1 MGSAMVKTAWE
12 PPSVITREE
21 IVVAS
26 KEILARKPLT
36 IQETSRVFT
45 ITELGLAWDIGYTVY
60 EPQEAAAVPT
70 TPDGRRA
77 GFFLLHGGSSDY
89 RFMAPLARLLAGAF
103 GYKVTSMT
111 YPGRLNFDAPGHNWP
126 GDTINPDGTIR
137 MPIWLRG
144 ETITSDQVEV
154 VEDTTMRA
162 RYGTRT
168 NARAKPGTRFYDRMA
183 AWPAAFETAMKE
195 ICAREFPVADWAIH
209 VHGHSTG
216 GPFVHML
223 CQRVENVVGVVGIEN
238 SPFGSIYQKMIGIEW
253 TGPFND
259 LLIRT
264 WRDIA
269 RYAGAEAF
277 HQEGAAAL
285 MRLPWLMEDV
295 HERWNRSRTK
305 PNIKAEYPL
314 HYGCVPAMTAAA
326 QAAAQRLQMSEA
338 ETAALVA
345 RYTGYLKELT
355 GPGTKGVP
363 PILLGVAKFS
373 RDHRPEIYENIVLPA
388 FAQMNPAPRVRLI
401 RFDAGTHDY
410 ERPEP
415 DMPMGLVPAVT
426 RLWSEAIANGY
437 YVT

>member
-1 MGSAMVKTAWE
+1 MPNTVWE
-12 PPSVITREE
+12 PPALITRDA
-21 IVVAS
+21 IVAAS
-26 KEILARKPLT
+26 GQVLGRPDREVS
-36 IQETSRVFT
+36 ETSHIFT
-45 ITELGLAWDIGYTVY
+45 LHELGLDWDIGYTVY
-60 EPQEAAAVPT
+60 QPVET
-70 TPDGRRA
+70 DGAPLDPSGKGA

-89 RFMAPLARLLAGAF
+89 RFMTPLARLLARKF

-111 YPGRLNFDAPGHNWP
+111 YPGRLNFDAPNHDWP
-126 GDTINPDGTIR
+126 GDTINPDGSIR
-137 MPIWLRG
+137 MPLWLRG
-144 ETITSDQVEV
+144 EVITSDQVEIV
-154 VEDTTMRA
+154 MDTSLRA

-168 NARAKPGTRFYDRMA
+168 SARALPGSRFYDRMA
-183 AWPAAFETAMKE
+183 AWPAAFESAMKA
-195 ICAREFPVADWAIH
+195 ICAREFPVDLWSVH

-223 CQRVENVVGVVGIEN
+223 TQRVANVVGVAGIEN

-253 TGPFND
+253 HGPFND

-285 MRLPWLMEDV
+285 MRLPWLMEEV
-295 HERWNRSRTK
+295 QERWNRSRAK
-305 PNIKAEYPL
+305 PNFKAEYPL

-326 QAAAQRLQMSEA
+326 HAVAARLSLSDA
-338 ETAALVA
+338 ETAALVE
-345 RYTGYLKELT
+345 RYTGYIRELS
-355 GPGTKGVP
+355 GPGVKPTP

-373 RDHRPEIYENIVLPA
+373 RDHRPEIYENVVLPA
-388 FAQMNPAPRVRLI
+388 FAAMQPAPKVRLI

-415 DMPMGLVPAVT
+415 DLPMGLVPAVT
-426 RLWSEAIANGY
+426 KLWSEAIAGGFY
-437 YVT
+437 TSA